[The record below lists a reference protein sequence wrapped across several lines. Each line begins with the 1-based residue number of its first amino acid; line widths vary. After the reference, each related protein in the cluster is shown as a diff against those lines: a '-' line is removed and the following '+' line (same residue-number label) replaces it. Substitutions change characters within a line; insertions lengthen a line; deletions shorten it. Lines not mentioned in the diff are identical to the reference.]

1 MLSRSFLL
9 VAAAGAVLAA
19 GGCVVPTAPVS
30 APRAARRVALPEQL
44 LVRSAAKVV
53 RVDLEAYVVDTI
65 LSEVSPVGEAADVVD
80 RILEVQSVIART
92 YAVAKLGRHRADGFD
107 LCDSTHCQLYQPA
120 RRASSR
126 FAAAAMRAA
135 SRTASMVLTYDSQP
149 IEALFHADCGGMTA
163 SAAAV
168 WGGNHVPYL
177 LAADDDLPEPTH
189 RPWRV
194 TANRDQLRA
203 ALNADPRTSVGR
215 RLESITVATRDAS
228 GRAAGLSVRG
238 ERTVTVRGDVLRAVI
253 NRALGDRALLST
265 LFTIQTKGSD
275 YVFTG
280 TGFGHGVGLCQR
292 GAATRLRRGE
302 RMEDVLELYYPGTR
316 LAHPGP

>member
-1 MLSRSFLL
+1 MLSRSFL
-9 VAAAGAVLAA
+9 VIAAAGGVLTLT
-19 GGCVVPTAPVS
+19 GCVISTAPLS
-30 APRAARRVALPEQL
+30 APRAAARVRLPEQV
-44 LVRSAAKVV
+44 LVRSAGKVIA
-53 RVDLEAYVVDTI
+53 VDLEEYVVDAI

-120 RRASSR
+120 RRGSSR
-126 FAAAAMRAA
+126 FAAAAVRAA
-135 SRTASMVLTYDSQP
+135 SRTASTVLTFDSQP
-149 IEALFHADCGGMTA
+149 IEALFHSDCGGMTA
-163 SAAAV
+163 SASEV
-168 WGGNHVPYL
+168 WGGSPVPYL

-203 ALNADPRTSVGR
+203 ALNADPRTTVGR
-215 RLESITVATRDAS
+215 RLESITVTARDAS
-228 GRAAGLSVRG
+228 GRAAGLDVRG
-238 ERTVTVRGDVLRAVI
+238 ERTFTVRGDVLRAVI

-265 LFTIQTKGSD
+265 LFTVETRGSD
-275 YVFTG
+275 YVFAG

-292 GAATRLRRGE
+292 GAAARLRRGE
-302 RMEDVLELYYPGTR
+302 GLADVLGRYYPGAR
-316 LAHPGP
+316 LANPGP